1 MRIDEQNLFSRLFQA
16 WKDKKLKGA
25 AKKLLD
31 KDPQLKKSFQDIN
44 NANEKAIAAL
54 VKKFPHLKD
63 ELDK

>member
-31 KDPQLKKSFQDIN
+31 KDKKVISRY
-44 NANEKAIAAL
+44 K
-54 VKKFPHLKD
+54 
-63 ELDK
+63 